1 MSKVYQ
7 IAFKSDNNTKLLK
20 NYENNKSLSNNNNE
34 HLAVTPPRNSNNNK
48 TITYVSSAVA
58 LASFGVTTALAI
70 KNKKF

>member
-34 HLAVTPPRNSNNNK
+34 HLAVTPPEIQIIIR
-48 TITYVSSAVA
+48 
-58 LASFGVTTALAI
+58 L
-70 KNKKF
+70 

>member
-34 HLAVTPPRNSNNNK
+34 HLAVTPPRKSNNIK
-48 TITYVSSAVA
+48 TITYVS
-58 LASFGVTTALAI
+58 
-70 KNKKF
+70 